1 MEDLVVK
8 VLVLIKIIEVLSDV
22 PHLVFYVAVIEL
34 VES

>member
-8 VLVLIKIIEVLSDV
+8 VLILVKLIEVFSDV
-22 PHLVFYVAVIEL
+22 PDLVFYVAVIEL